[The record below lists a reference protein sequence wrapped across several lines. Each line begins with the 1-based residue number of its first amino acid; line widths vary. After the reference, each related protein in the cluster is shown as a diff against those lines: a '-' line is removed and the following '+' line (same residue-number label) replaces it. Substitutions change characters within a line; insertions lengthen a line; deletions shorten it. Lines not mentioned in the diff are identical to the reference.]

1 MIDQKS
7 ITKAW
12 IEEVSKK
19 NSNADKILIE
29 KVIRAFLLLEG
40 LGKQSLPF
48 IFKGGT
54 SLMLHF
60 QSANRFSIDIDI
72 VYLGSPDDMG
82 SIFEKV
88 AIEQGFIRKEKQVRA
103 SHANVPKA
111 HYKFYY
117 PSLIDLQKQ
126 EGSILLDVLFEKDHY
141 KNISKLPVQ
150 SKFIPED
157 GQAINV
163 SVPSPEDLLGDKL
176 TAFAP
181 ETTGIP
187 YYKNKQSMSMEII
200 KQLYDIGSLFNIAED
215 MNIVSSTFR
224 TFAEVEL
231 NYRQHDDLDV
241 EDVMDNIY
249 DTSLHIVSNGLL
261 GKGNYNELFKGVKRI
276 KNYIYSES
284 FNIEKAKIMASKAAY
299 LVFCIKNGS
308 KNLEKYSS
316 PDELK
321 DWSIDDPTFGKIQRL
336 KRTNPEAYYYW
347 YKILNR

>member
-12 IEEVSKK
+12 IEKVSKK

-40 LGKQSLPF
+40 LGKQNLPF

-72 VYLGSPDDMG
+72 VYLGSPDDME

-88 AIEQGFIRKEKQVRA
+88 AIEQGFVRKEKQVRA

-150 SKFIPED
+150 SKFIPKD

-181 ETTGIP
+181 GTTGIP

-284 FNIEKAKIMASKAAY
+284 FNIEKAK
-299 LVFCIKNGS
+299 
-308 KNLEKYSS
+308 
-316 PDELK
+316 
-321 DWSIDDPTFGKIQRL
+321 
-336 KRTNPEAYYYW
+336 
-347 YKILNR
+347 